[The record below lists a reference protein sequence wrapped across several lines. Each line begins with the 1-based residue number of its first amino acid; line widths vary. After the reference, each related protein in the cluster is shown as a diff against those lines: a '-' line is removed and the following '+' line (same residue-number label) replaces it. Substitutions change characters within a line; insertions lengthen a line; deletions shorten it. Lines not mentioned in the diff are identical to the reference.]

1 METKLVAMNQV
12 MLAACLTEMRRR
24 DGEENGAVGERKE
37 EEKEARKHCHIKYN
51 RVDSDRGEQKG
62 RSG

>member
-24 DGEENGAVGERKE
+24 DGEENGAMGEEKE
-37 EEKEARKHCHIKYN
+37 EEARKHCHIKYN
-51 RVDSDRGEQKG
+51 RVDSNRGEQKR